1 MLKVLLLVALLGA
14 ICVSAQKY
22 GNKYD
27 NADIQMV
34 LRSERLLKNYVNC
47 LLDRGR
53 CTPEG
58 LDLKSK

>member
-1 MLKVLLLVALLGA
+1 MALLGA